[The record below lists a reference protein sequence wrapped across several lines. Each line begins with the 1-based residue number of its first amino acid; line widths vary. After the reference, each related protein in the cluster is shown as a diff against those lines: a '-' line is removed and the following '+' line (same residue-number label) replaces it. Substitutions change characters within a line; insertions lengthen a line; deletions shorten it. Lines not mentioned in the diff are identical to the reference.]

1 MAAKEKGKIQGAAET
16 AYKEITKKAV
26 ASALGT
32 ALPGVGQVV
41 GNAVGGLIAD
51 VGLRTQKA
59 ARKLVLGAAAGVGAG
74 IALLASGVGVAFA
87 SVGAGLAAAGTTALI
102 GIIAIPLAVILIS
115 FIINTGAYVVPPSP
129 GFSSAGPIDFSSTI
143 GDATCPLPGGHAG
156 VNDSYHAGDESKG
169 HGSTH
174 YWNDIMGEFCSF
186 AIPQGSGCEG
196 PSNSGNLCSNQANT
210 CPYYGFASDIFSS
223 QSREVFAP
231 TINGESLTWKRT
243 GGFSNGGATGAGWS
257 HIYTDS
263 TGRYVIVLTH
273 TIQQANQDQN
283 IPSGTKLTE
292 LFDQAGNTHLHLE
305 FQAEGVWQRPEDWFC
320 K

>member
-1 MAAKEKGKIQGAAET
+1 MAGQEKGK
-16 AYKEITKKAV
+16 
-26 ASALGT
+26 SS
-32 ALPGVGQVV
+32 
-41 GNAVGGLIAD
+41 
-51 VGLRTQKA
+51 TQKA
-59 ARKLVLGAAAGVGAG
+59 AEVVASKAAAQAFGAAAPGVGHIIGRYVGKFTADAGFYVKKKSKELIVGAG
-74 IALLASGVGVAFA
+74 AGLGAGLGAIAAIPGIAFTA
-87 SVGAGLAAAGTTALI
+87 IGAGLASAGITALI
-102 GIIAIPLAVILIS
+102 GALVIPIAVVLIV

-129 GFSSAGPIDFSSTI
+129 GFSAEGPIDFSTTI
-143 GDATCPLPGGHAG
+143 GDATCPLPGGHTG

-174 YWNDIMGEFCSF
+174 YWNSVIGEFCSF
-186 AIPQGSGCEG
+186 SIPQGSGCDG
-196 PSNSGNLCSNQANT
+196 PSNSGNLCSSQANT
-210 CPYYGFASDIFSS
+210 CPFYGFASDLFSS

-231 TINGESLTWKRT
+231 SINGESLTWNRT

-273 TIQQANQDQN
+273 TIQQANQSKD

-292 LFDQAGNTHLHLE
+292 LFDQGGNTHLHLE